1 MVPTSDIL
9 GADEVNEG
17 DEATVAWRVVG
28 KNRKIQTS
36 WYKAKILKYSGEF
49 YFILYFRYSLDNLHK
64 GV

>member
-28 KNRKIQTS
+28 KN
-36 WYKAKILKYSGEF
+36 
-49 YFILYFRYSLDNLHK
+49 
-64 GV
+64 